1 MTDLSVIIVSYKGW
15 DKLIKCL
22 SALNGFTGNKFIFEV
37 IVVDNN
43 SEDDNILK
51 IENQFP
57 SFKFIHNAVN
67 GGYANGINLGCK
79 AAHGEF
85 ILILNPDTIAS
96 EPAIEKLLMTARS
109 NSDYIII
116 SCRQVNEEGRETK
129 SFGEFPSL
137 FKLTGLQRFIS
148 SLISGKA
155 DKKLSGG
162 PVIFPDWVSGS
173 VILTRKDLFE
183 QINGFYEGFWMYF
196 EDVDLCKRVRNS
208 GRKIALLRDVTI
220 EHSHGGSS
228 RINLRTKSITK
239 SEVKFS
245 QHVYISRNLRG
256 IERVFSQIFL
266 VANNLISGFLMAV
279 IGLVLFFIPEIFV
292 NTLIFYRLAKYYTI
306 SLVNKTWIS
315 PRSVLNKSFSN

>member
-22 SALNGFTGNKFIFEV
+22 SALNGFTGDKFKFEV

-43 SEDDNILK
+43 SEDDNIFK
-51 IENQFP
+51 IEKQFP
-57 SFKFIHNAVN
+57 SFKFIRNAVN

-79 AAHGEF
+79 AAQGEF
-85 ILILNPDTIAS
+85 LLILNPDTIAS
-96 EPAIEKLLMTARS
+96 EPAIEKLLITARS
-109 NSDYIII
+109 NPDYSII
-116 SCRQVNEEGRETK
+116 SCRQLNEAGRETK
-129 SFGEFPSL
+129 PYGEFPSL
-137 FKLTGLQRFIS
+137 FKLTGFQRFIS
-148 SLISGKA
+148 SLIGGQT
-155 DKKLSGG
+155 DNKLSGE

-173 VILTRKDLFE
+173 VILIRKELFE

-196 EDVDLCKRVRNS
+196 EDVDLCKRVCDS
-208 GRKIALLRDVTI
+208 GGKIALLRDVTI

-239 SEVKFS
+239 SEVKAS

-256 IERVFSQIFL
+256 IERVFGQIFL
-266 VANNLISGFLMAV
+266 VANNLISGLLMAV
-279 IGLVLFFIPEIFV
+279 IGIVLFFIPGIFV
-292 NTLIFYRLAKYYTI
+292 NTLIFCRLVKYYTD

-315 PRSVLNKSFSN
+315 SRSVLNKSFSN